1 MQEEKRKETEV
12 VFGNPEE
19 IDKRREQAKQ
29 FRTATERNYLLRDE
43 YEKSRNLIDIMFME
57 GLPESFIEGIR
68 LRKTDKAYVLT
79 LDFLHCAALVMGCDY
94 VLEKIQGQTINLED
108 AVDAMRAELQN
119 QQLAPFR
126 DLTAQNLHARVWM
139 EKIQACRVQAYSNI
153 QRRTC

>member
-68 LRKTDKAYVLT
+68 LKKTDKADHKPGRCSRCHACGT
-79 LDFLHCAALVMGCDY
+79 PESAACPIPGC
-94 VLEKIQGQTINLED
+94 L
-108 AVDAMRAELQN
+108 
-119 QQLAPFR
+119 
-126 DLTAQNLHARVWM
+126 
-139 EKIQACRVQAYSNI
+139 
-153 QRRTC
+153 